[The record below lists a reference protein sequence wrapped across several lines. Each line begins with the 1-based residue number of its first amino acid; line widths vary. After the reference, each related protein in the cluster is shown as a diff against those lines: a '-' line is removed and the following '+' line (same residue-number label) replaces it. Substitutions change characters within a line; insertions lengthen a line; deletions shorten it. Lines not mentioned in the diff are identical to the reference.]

1 MKPVMLTKLNNR
13 YNAEQTRFFR
23 MCTLLDV
30 RYKNSEEL
38 YGDLTV
44 YNEAYTDL
52 ENHVK
57 HICEE
62 HNKIQDNQSPEVI
75 PVTQGQELESLSNIC
90 VGSQA
95 KRQKFDIYAHKGDAV
110 ALFVDDPH
118 GEHGI
123 TEEIKR
129 YKKVFVP
136 SADEKDKL
144 NILQWWKDNG
154 SNYPSLYLAVK
165 STLSIPAT
173 SVPAERI
180 FSFAVFL
187 VNKRRAQLKADK
199 VNKLI
204 YLNRNRD
211 FIPEKTSVFEQEKL
225 ASPALCTSRD

>member
-1 MKPVMLTKLNNR
+1 MLTKLNNR
-13 YNAEQTRFFR
+13 YSAEQTRFFR

-30 RYKNSEEL
+30 RYKNSKDL
-38 YGDLTV
+38 YGDFRL

-52 ENHVK
+52 ENNVK

-62 HNKIQDNQSPEVI
+62 HNKNKDNSSPEVI

-90 VGSQA
+90 VDSQA
-95 KRQKFDIYAHKGDAV
+95 KRQKFEIYAHKGDAV

-173 SVPAERI
+173 SVPAERL
-180 FSFAVFL
+180 FSLAGFI

-211 FIPEKTSVFEQEKL
+211 FIPEKTSVFAPEDRD
-225 ASPALCTSRD
+225 SPAPSTSQD